1 MKSIAVL
8 GAGLSSAS
16 LFRYLIS
23 NMQAFGWKLKIANW
37 QIQDLEVKFGH
48 LADVQIMQLDATNTD
63 ARREIIAHAD
73 LVISM
78 LPARFHVEIA
88 RDCIDLRTDL
98 ITPSYISN
106 EMKALHDLAVQN
118 GVTIMNETGVDPGID
133 HMSAMKVI
141 DEIRQKGGVLT
152 SFKSFCGGLIA
163 PVSDDNLWHYKFTWN
178 PRNVVLAGQGGVAA
192 FRQNNELKY
201 IPYNQLFQRTERF
214 EIEGYGQFDGY
225 ANRDSLKYLELYGIE
240 KVTTMYRG
248 TLRRPDYCQAWDVM
262 VELGLTED
270 GYVLENSHKLTPRQL
285 LNAFLPY
292 HPTNSVESKLK
303 RFLRE
308 DRMHLFAM
316 FEEIGIFDNSAP
328 IHNEDASPARMLQA
342 LLERA
347 WKLEKDDIDM
357 LVMLHEFEY
366 TEQGKQFR
374 ILSSMVAVGEDPT
387 YTAMANT
394 VGLPI
399 GIIAKHMLQ
408 GYANPGVQLPIDP
421 ALFLPVLKELEE
433 LGITFRDKI
442 TEIE

>member
-1 MKSIAVL
+1 
-8 GAGLSSAS
+8 
-16 LFRYLIS
+16 
-23 NMQAFGWKLKIANW
+23 
-37 QIQDLEVKFGH
+37 
-48 LADVQIMQLDATNTD
+48 
-63 ARREIIAHAD
+63 
-73 LVISM
+73 
-78 LPARFHVEIA
+78 
-88 RDCIDLRTDL
+88 
-98 ITPSYISN
+98 
-106 EMKALHDLAVQN
+106 
-118 GVTIMNETGVDPGID
+118 
-133 HMSAMKVI
+133 
-141 DEIRQKGGVLT
+141 
-152 SFKSFCGGLIA
+152 
-163 PVSDDNLWHYKFTWN
+163 
-178 PRNVVLAGQGGVAA
+178 
-192 FRQNNELKY
+192 
-201 IPYNQLFQRTERF
+201 
-214 EIEGYGQFDGY
+214 
-225 ANRDSLKYLELYGIE
+225 LELYGIE

-292 HPTNSVESKLK
+292 HPTNSVETKLK

-366 TEQGKQFR
+366 TEQGKQLR

-421 ALFLPVLKELEE
+421 TLFLPVLKELEE